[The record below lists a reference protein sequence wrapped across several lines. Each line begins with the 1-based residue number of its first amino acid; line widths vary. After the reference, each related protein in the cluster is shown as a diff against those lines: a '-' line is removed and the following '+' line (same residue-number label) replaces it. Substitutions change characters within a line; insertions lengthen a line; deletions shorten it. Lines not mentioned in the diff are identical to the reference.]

1 LEDHLF
7 LYTNVI
13 EKDLGGIIMK
23 MIEIKKLYKDYGNQI
38 AVDGIDLKIEK
49 GQIYGLLGPNG
60 AGKSTVIG
68 MICGLIKKTSG
79 EVIYE
84 EETNK
89 IRKWKENIGIVPQDF
104 ALYWDL
110 TAGENISFFCSLYG
124 FKGQDLKARVAKT
137 LEFVG
142 LTDVKDKKASEFSGG
157 MKRRLNIGCAIA
169 HSPKLIIMDEP
180 TVGIDPQSRNHII
193 ESVLKLRDEGATII
207 YTSHYMQ
214 EVDDICDKIAII
226 DKGHIIAE
234 GTSEELKNLVED
246 KNTLNLTVTKKIE
259 GLEDKLTEIT
269 GVQKVTFLDDEYKI
283 LTLRSSNLISNLV
296 TVVSENGG
304 DIKNIV
310 NEEPSLE
317 TVFLALTGK
326 KLRE

>member
-1 LEDHLF
+1 
-7 LYTNVI
+7 
-13 EKDLGGIIMK
+13 MK
-23 MIEIKKLYKDYGNQI
+23 MLEIKKLYKDYGNQV

-89 IRKWKENIGIVPQDF
+89 IRRWKGNIGIVPQDF

-110 TAGENISFFCSLYG
+110 TAEENISFFCSLYG
-124 FKGQDLKARVAKT
+124 FKGQDLKDRTTKT

-142 LTDVKDKKASEFSGG
+142 LTDVRNKKASEFSGG

-214 EVDDICDKIAII
+214 EVDDICDRIAII
-226 DKGHIIAE
+226 DKGHIIAA

-259 GLEDKLTEIT
+259 GLEGKLKEIT

-296 TVVSENGG
+296 AVVSKNGG

>member
-1 LEDHLF
+1 MNML
-7 LYTNVI
+7 
-13 EKDLGGIIMK
+13 
-23 MIEIKKLYKDYGNQI
+23 EIKKLYKDYGNQV

-84 EETNK
+84 EDTNK

-104 ALYWDL
+104 AIYWDL
-110 TAGENISFFCSLYG
+110 TAEENISFFCSLYG
-124 FKGQDLKARVAKT
+124 FKGQDLKDRTTKT

-142 LTDVKDKKASEFSGG
+142 LTDVRKKRASEFSGG

-214 EVDDICDKIAII
+214 EVDDICDRIAII

-259 GLEDKLTEIT
+259 GLEAKLNEIT

-296 TVVSENGG
+296 SVVAQNGG

>member
-1 LEDHLF
+1 
-7 LYTNVI
+7 
-13 EKDLGGIIMK
+13 MK
-23 MIEIKKLYKDYGNQI
+23 MLEIKKLYKDYGNHI
-38 AVDGIDLKIEK
+38 AVDGIDLKIQK
-49 GQIYGLLGPNG
+49 GQIYGILGPNG
-60 AGKSTVIG
+60 AGKSTTIG

-110 TAGENISFFCSLYG
+110 TAEENISFFCSLYG
-124 FKGQDLKARVAKT
+124 FKGQDLKYRTAKT
-137 LEFVG
+137 LDFVG
-142 LTDVKDKKASEFSGG
+142 LTDVKNKKASEFSGG

-180 TVGIDPQSRNHII
+180 TVGIDPQSRNHIL

-214 EVDDICDKIAII
+214 EVDDICDRIAII
-226 DKGHIIAE
+226 DRGHIIAE
-234 GTSEELKNLVED
+234 GTSDELKNLIGD
-246 KNTLNLTVTKKIE
+246 KNTLNISVVKRVN
-259 GLEDKLTEIT
+259 GLENILKEVT
-269 GVQKVTFLDDEYKI
+269 GVEKVAFLDNEYKI
-283 LTLRSSNLISNLV
+283 TTLKSSNLISNLV
-296 TVVSENGG
+296 AVISDNGG

>member
-1 LEDHLF
+1 MRML
-7 LYTNVI
+7 
-13 EKDLGGIIMK
+13 
-23 MIEIKKLYKDYGNQI
+23 EIKKLYKDYGNQV
-38 AVDGIDLKIEK
+38 AVDGIDLIIEK
-49 GQIYGLLGPNG
+49 GQIYGILGPNG
-60 AGKSTVIG
+60 AGKSTTIG
-68 MICGLIKKTSG
+68 MICGLITKTSG
-79 EVIYE
+79 EITYE

-110 TAGENISFFCSLYG
+110 TAEENISFFCSLYG
-124 FKGQDLKARVAKT
+124 FKGQDLKYRTAKT

-142 LTDVKDKKASEFSGG
+142 LTDVRNKKVSEFSGG

-180 TVGIDPQSRNHII
+180 TVGIDPQSRNHIL

-214 EVDDICDKIAII
+214 EVDHICDRIAII

-234 GTSEELKNLVED
+234 GTSEELKNLIGD
-246 KNTLNLTVTKKIE
+246 KNTLNISVANKIN
-259 GLEDKLTEIT
+259 GLESIIKEVT
-269 GVQKVTFLDDEYKI
+269 GVEKVAFSYNQYKI
-283 LTLRSSNLISNLV
+283 TTLKSSNLISNLV
-296 TVVSENGG
+296 TVISDNGG

-317 TVFLALTGK
+317 AVFLALTGK